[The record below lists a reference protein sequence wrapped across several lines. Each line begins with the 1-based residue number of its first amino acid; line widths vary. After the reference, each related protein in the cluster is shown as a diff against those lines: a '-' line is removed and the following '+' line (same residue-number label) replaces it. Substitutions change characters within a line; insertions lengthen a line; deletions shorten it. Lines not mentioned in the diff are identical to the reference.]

1 MDESDGNRSLANGGG
16 HALDAAAAN
25 IADGEHAGEAGFE
38 KMRRTAER
46 PSRRAEILAGK
57 GGARFDESLRVKCE
71 TSVEPTCTRQR
82 AGHEE
87 NMPDRSSR
95 ELSGSVIAPTYTL
108 EMTVPFKSDQ
118 LCLCLQ
124 VDSRIVFN
132 ATNKVSRHTLRQ
144 SARPHEYLYTFGS
157 LRKKDGSLSGG
168 VSAADHDYLFTNAQ

>member
-57 GGARFDESLRVKCE
+57 GGARFDESLRVKCK
-71 TSVEPTCTRQR
+71 TSVEPARTWQR

-87 NMPDRSSR
+87 NMPDLASR
-95 ELSGSVIAPTYTL
+95 EVSGSVIAPTDAL
-108 EMTVPFKSDQ
+108 EM
-118 LCLCLQ
+118 
-124 VDSRIVFN
+124 I
-132 ATNKVSRHTLRQ
+132 
-144 SARPHEYLYTFGS
+144 
-157 LRKKDGSLSGG
+157 
-168 VSAADHDYLFTNAQ
+168 AAF